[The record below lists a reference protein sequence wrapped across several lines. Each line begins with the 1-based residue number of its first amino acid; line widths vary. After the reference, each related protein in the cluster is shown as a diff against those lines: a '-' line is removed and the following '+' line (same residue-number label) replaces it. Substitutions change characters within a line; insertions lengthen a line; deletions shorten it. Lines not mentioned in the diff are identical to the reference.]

1 MNQLSHTLSSSAGC
15 ISGSAVLEE
24 LREGLSQRAGFGDED
39 RAAATEVFAAAKAEY
54 DDLVKRTIRRALVPG
69 FHRQAQSRARAVV
82 RELESWDK
90 TGGGSLEAFRP
101 LERALD
107 VPLFRRDDMRR
118 ELLAQLRAAPDGDRL
133 YQADPR
139 IEEAI
144 ERTLLPSWNEAA
156 GAVAGER
163 SGVRTKLRNTLV
175 AEWGFPEPCAE
186 DVIQHAARLAGPEA
200 ERRGGFLRRSE

>member
-1 MNQLSHTLSSSAGC
+1 M
-15 ISGSAVLEE
+15 
-24 LREGLSQRAGFGDED
+24 
-39 RAAATEVFAAAKAEY
+39 
-54 DDLVKRTIRRALVPG
+54 
-69 FHRQAQSRARAVV
+69 
-82 RELESWDK
+82 
-90 TGGGSLEAFRP
+90 
-101 LERALD
+101 
-107 VPLFRRDDMRR
+107 PLFRRDDMRR

-144 ERTLLPSWNEAA
+144 ERALLPSWNEAA

-163 SGVRTKLRNTLV
+163 SGVLTKLRNTLV

-200 ERRGGFLRRSE
+200 SAGAGFSAAASRRNLRCFRPSTLLRRSDPSRRFPLAPSTERD